1 MYCNFTSTIK
11 VGATRRS
18 FTDQYLVRGF
28 HIANVDHFIARKLL
42 PLMFKFCVSLQSSD
56 YGTLLTTFI
65 NAILCMKF
73 SFGKQIFTLNETLLT
88 DV

>member
-1 MYCNFTSTIK
+1 
-11 VGATRRS
+11 
-18 FTDQYLVRGF
+18 
-28 HIANVDHFIARKLL
+28 
-42 PLMFKFCVSLQSSD
+42 MFKFCVSLQSSD
-56 YGTLLTTFI
+56 YGTLLTTFV